1 MKKMYQAPQMEAI
14 KLLSENVVM
23 ATSYLDPIG
32 GMGSGGTIPV

>member
-1 MKKMYQAPQMEAI
+1 MKREYQTPQTKAI

-23 ATSYLDPIG
+23 ATSYVDPIG